1 MLLAADADE
10 LHVVLGVQGLDCGLC
25 LRRELGDERAILD
38 RVVLRHRAANRDALR
53 VHHDNALDSLVRV
66 DAVDS
71 LLHFLG
77 LIPRL
82 CHVQMMLTIYIYFEF
97 NLFILENITH
107 TNTRTRTHKVFNTH
121 SFLKPIKPSALIIP
135 CFLGLLTDLEA
146 KMT

>member
-10 LHVVLGVQGLDCGLC
+10 LNVVLGVQGLDGGLG
-25 LRRELGDERAILD
+25 LRRELGDERAILN

-66 DAVDS
+66 DAVDC

-82 CHVQMMLTIYIYFEF
+82 CCSNDAYHLYIF
-97 NLFILENITH
+97 
-107 TNTRTRTHKVFNTH
+107 
-121 SFLKPIKPSALIIP
+121 
-135 CFLGLLTDLEA
+135 
-146 KMT
+146 